1 MNPHQLLAGF
11 LGKLARHAIRR
22 PRTALMVAAGITLA
36 AAPGMFRLTLRTDGH
51 ALVSPDAPEVHYDQ
65 SIRDQFG
72 IEDEIVVLI
81 RAAHTNGIFNP
92 ATLQLVR
99 DLTADFQKLPGI
111 NPSNIVSLATEPSF
125 RKRPGTI
132 NPQRLL
138 EPPLKT
144 QTELELLREDLR
156 RIELYTGTL
165 VSVDGQSTAILIGTP
180 ADCDRTRFY
189 EQLKQMIAA
198 RQPVSEE
205 IAVTGAPIA
214 ESLLGIHILED
225 LGVPQKLLGAS
236 TRSRAEQATW
246 KAPANLHELKLFVA
260 RRIGLVPVT
269 ILVMVLVFFVT
280 FRNPLATLVPL
291 PGIVATLASVFG
303 LMGWAGVP
311 VYLTTAVM
319 PVLLVATGVTNDI
332 YLFTRYFNLLRE
344 NPGKRPAELLGE
356 TFDKLSF
363 AVAIT
368 SLTTGIGF
376 FFLRVFT
383 HRTGARLWC
392 LGRRRCVAGFVL
404 FADRCAGD
412 AVIDSASLAA
422 VTPAPGET
430 NGAFPAGNTFRKFRK
445 QRGALALDRSRL
457 RRRGDGADTAG
468 PAPLGCARQLDRRV

>member
-72 IEDEIVVLI
+72 IEDEIVMLI

-111 NPSNIVSLATEPSF
+111 NPSNVVSLATEPSF
-125 RKRPGTI
+125 RKRAGTI

-165 VSVDGQSTAILIGTP
+165 VSVDGQSTAILISTP
-180 ADCDRTRFY
+180 ADCDRTRLY
-189 EQLKQMIAA
+189 EQLKQLIAA
-198 RQPVSEE
+198 RQPVTEE

-225 LGVPQKLLGAS
+225 LGVPQKFLGAS
-236 TRSRAEQATW
+236 TRSSAEQAAW
-246 KAPANLHELKLFVA
+246 KMPANLHELKLFVA

-269 ILVMVLVFFVT
+269 ILVMVLVFLVT

-291 PGIVATLASVFG
+291 PGIVATLVSVFG

-319 PVLLVATGVTNDI
+319 PVLLVA
-332 YLFTRYFNLLRE
+332 
-344 NPGKRPAELLGE
+344 
-356 TFDKLSF
+356 
-363 AVAIT
+363 
-368 SLTTGIGF
+368 
-376 FFLRVFT
+376 RV
-383 HRTGARLWC
+383 
-392 LGRRRCVAGFVL
+392 
-404 FADRCAGD
+404 
-412 AVIDSASLAA
+412 
-422 VTPAPGET
+422 
-430 NGAFPAGNTFRKFRK
+430 
-445 QRGALALDRSRL
+445 
-457 RRRGDGADTAG
+457 
-468 PAPLGCARQLDRRV
+468 